1 MEYMNLFTLQKRL
14 LLYPYFLALLML
26 LGGCTLSRGYEA
38 LLVLADIAAGDGK
51 SRLKSKTPD
60 PRRTAVTFAAGGRTY
75 GGDLYRSVDAP
86 LAGILLLPGAAKE
99 GKDDPRLKAFAI
111 TLARARFAVLVPD
124 LEGFRSLRVGSGD
137 IVGTVDAFAW
147 LASRSDLS
155 PHGRAGICAFS
166 YAAGPAILA
175 ALDSRIND
183 RVRFILAVGGYYD
196 LASTLTFFTTGYFR
210 EGREWRHREPN
221 HYGKWVFVLSNVD
234 LLSNPTDRE
243 LFRIA
248 AERKM
253 ADIKAPI
260 DDLAARLSPEGQSLF
275 MFIENQDPLK
285 VPLLMG
291 RLPEAIRREI
301 AALTLADKEL
311 SLIRARILLIHG
323 LDDDIISYT
332 ESVVLAHALPTETTR
347 LYLLRGLMHVELKPG
362 LIDGFKMWRAVSALL
377 REQEADSSDKGKK

>member
-1 MEYMNLFTLQKRL
+1 VFSSLSFVLVGAFGLSK
-14 LLYPYFLALLML
+14 
-26 LGGCTLSRGYEA
+26 LSR
-38 LLVLADIAAGDGK
+38 L
-51 SRLKSKTPD
+51 
-60 PRRTAVTFAAGGRTY
+60 
-75 GGDLYRSVDAP
+75 
-86 LAGILLLPGAAKE
+86 
-99 GKDDPRLKAFAI
+99 
-111 TLARARFAVLVPD
+111 
-124 LEGFRSLRVGSGD
+124 GS
-137 IVGTVDAFAW
+137 
-147 LASRSDLS
+147 AS
-155 PHGRAGICAFS
+155 
-166 YAAGPAILA
+166 
-175 ALDSRIND
+175 LDSRIND

-234 LLSNPTDRE
+234 LLSDPTDRE

-260 DDLAARLSPEGQSLF
+260 DDLAARLSPEGQCLF
-275 MFIENQDPLK
+275 MFIENQNPLK

-291 RLPEAIRREI
+291 RLPESIRREI

-347 LYLLRGLMHVELKPG
+347 LYLLRGLMHVELEPG